1 MLIFTYKMEKYVK
14 KILVPKLLI
23 DPNKYVIKGSFR
35 RRIPYVTDI
44 DIVNDV
50 YPEINEN
57 NIYPEL
63 VKLIKRV
70 NQDKSII
77 LISITCGTDERFRI
91 KTGSE
96 QELIKIKELLQNQEE
111 IEQFDTIIKKYQND
125 VEKRIFY
132 ANELIWKYLRLRW
145 KPQEVLDNQKILS
158 QDFVVKFTDIVKE
171 NIMLLLQYFVKI
183 NDYPIGVDVIVN
195 YKPMAAVGTYYTSIN
210 DYQIKL
216 ANYAKEY
223 YYMLFPLRAYFR
235 NNRKIYQELETI
247 IEKKF
252 GLYKQLMVRIDTY
265 HILYDTNNLDIRTA
279 TTIVTSIVRDIK
291 YLPDFSSNTITK
303 IAEVAQNN
311 PLDVKMRQWY
321 ILLDVLYDDIDMAAS
336 VLAKEYFF
344 KYLHLLPENLQG
356 KYYLG
361 DDNQNRIKSN
371 KKVMKI
377 Y

>member
-50 YPEINEN
+50 YPKINEN
-57 NIYPEL
+57 NIYTEL
-63 VKLIKRV
+63 VKLIKCI
-70 NQDKSII
+70 NQDQSII

-91 KTGSE
+91 KTGSD
-96 QELIKIKELLQNQEE
+96 QELVKIRELLQNKEE

-145 KPQEVLDNQKILS
+145 KPQEVLDNRKILS
-158 QDFVVKFTDIVKE
+158 QDLVIKFTDIVKE
-171 NIMLLLQYFVKI
+171 NVMLLLQYFVKI

-195 YKPMAAVGTYYTSIN
+195 YKPMGAVGTYYTSIN

-235 NNRKIYQELETI
+235 NNREIYQELENL

-265 HILYDTNNLDIRTA
+265 HILYDTKNLDIRTA
-279 TTIVTSIVRDIK
+279 TTIVTSIVSDIK
-291 YLPDFSSNTITK
+291 YLPDFTSNTITK
-303 IAEVAQNN
+303 IKEVAQNN
-311 PLDVKMRQWY
+311 PPEVKMREWY
-321 ILLDVLYDDIDMAAS
+321 ILLNVLYDDIDMAAS
-336 VLAKEYFF
+336 VSAKEYFF
-344 KYLHLLPENLQG
+344 KYLNLLPENLKG

-361 DDNQNRIKSN
+361 EQQNRIKSN
-371 KKVMKI
+371 KKIMKMH
-377 Y
+377 